1 MAGRVKGGLRY
12 DRAALRLPSFDPV
25 WRLRFAALIAAA
37 IAVLIRIPF
46 AARRMWD
53 HDSIQFALG
62 VERYDLAAH
71 HPHPPGYPLYI
82 GLLKLL
88 RLAGVEPLQGMVGL
102 AILAGGVG
110 AAAILLL
117 ATRLSGGRLAVG
129 IFAAALFATNPLL
142 WFYGELP
149 LLYAVE
155 GGLTVVVAA
164 AVLRM
169 GEGRLAFYGAVA
181 LFALVGGLRQSTVV
195 LLAPLFLYGV
205 WRAWAAGRL
214 PIARIAAGGALGI
227 GLVLA
232 WFVPLCLQA
241 GGYEEYRRIGAQN
254 FGSLL
259 PATSIL
265 YGAGWGALAH
275 NLEVLTKWTLQGIL
289 PGALALLVLI
299 AATPPRRWR
308 APFAAVWAQAVPLAF
323 WALPPLAFFAL
334 FHVTKA
340 GYTLIYLPA
349 LLTALALAA
358 GPLFDRSG
366 SAAAVPPPAEAPG
379 AAWRA
384 VFALLVAIACGA
396 GIFLFGVDRIID
408 EPRIYAIVKHEFRAA
423 AIRDYEDELDRT
435 LDTLQRYPP
444 GSTVLVTV
452 ELGGTGTAGADGFL
466 YPWQRHLQWYLPE
479 YLVVHAVPE
488 QDLAFVARG
497 HEPFQEELS
506 QLWVPARTTRLIFVL
521 SGWPGD
527 RLPLGPG
534 AVAGQ
539 GKWFTL
545 AVVPFRGS
553 ARIGPL
559 VVTAEKIR
567 LAA

>member
-1 MAGRVKGGLRY
+1 M
-12 DRAALRLPSFDPV
+12 RLPPFDSV
-25 WRLRFAALIAAA
+25 WRLRLAALTAAA
-37 IAVLIRIPF
+37 VAVLIRIPF

-82 GLLKLL
+82 ALLKLL
-88 RLAGVEPLQGMVGL
+88 RLAGVEPLQGMVAL
-102 AILAGGVG
+102 AILAGGLG

-129 IFAAALFATNPLL
+129 MFAAALFATDPLL

-155 GGLTVVVAA
+155 GGLTVVIAA
-164 AVLRM
+164 VVLRM
-169 GEGRLAFYGAVA
+169 GEGRAAFYGAVA
-181 LFALVGGLRQSTVV
+181 LFALVGGLRQSSMV

-205 WRAWAAGRL
+205 WRAWRDGRL
-214 PIARIAAGGALGI
+214 PLPRIALGAALGL

-241 GGYEEYRRIGAQN
+241 GGYAEYKRIGAEH
-254 FGSLL
+254 FRTLL

-265 YGAGWGALAH
+265 YGAGWGALEH

-289 PGALALLVLI
+289 PGVLALLGLFVVSVGL
-299 AATPPRRWR
+299 APRRWGEPFTAIR
-308 APFAAVWAQAVPLAF
+308 AHAVPLAF

-340 GYTLIYLPA
+340 GYTLVYLPA
-349 LLTALALAA
+349 FLTALALAA
-358 GPLFDRSG
+358 GPLFERGDG
-366 SAAAVPPPAEAPG
+366 AAARSPFG
-379 AAWRA
+379 WRPLLATATA
-384 VFALLVAIACGA
+384 VACGA
-396 GIFLFGVDRIID
+396 GIFLFGADRSPE
-408 EPRIYAIVKHEFRAA
+408 EPRLFAVAKHEFRAA
-423 AIRDYEDELDRT
+423 AIREYEEELDRT
-435 LDTLQRYPP
+435 LDTLHRYPP

-452 ELGGTGTAGADGFL
+452 ELSGTGSAGAEGFL

-497 HEPFQEELS
+497 HEPFHEELS
-506 QLWVPARTTRLIFVL
+506 QLWVPARTTRLIYVL
-521 SGWPGD
+521 SGWPGN

-534 AVAGQ
+534 AVAGK

-553 ARIGPL
+553 ARIGSL
-559 VVTAEKIR
+559 VVTAEKVR

>member
-1 MAGRVKGGLRY
+1 M
-12 DRAALRLPSFDPV
+12 RLPAFDTA
-25 WRLRFAALIAAA
+25 WRLRLSALVAAVA
-37 IAVLIRIPF
+37 AVLIRMPF

-82 GLLKLL
+82 AILKLL
-88 RLAGVEPLQGMVGL
+88 RLAGIEPLQGMVAL

-110 AAAILLL
+110 AAAMLLL
-117 ATRLSGGRLAVG
+117 ATRLSGGKLWVG
-129 IFAAALFATNPLL
+129 VFAAALFSTDPLL

-155 GGLTVVVAA
+155 GGLSVVIAA

-169 GEGRLAFYGAVA
+169 GEGRAAFYGAVA
-181 LFALVGGLRQSTVV
+181 LFALVGGLRQSTMV
-195 LLAPLFLYGV
+195 LLAPLFLYGI
-205 WRAWAAGRL
+205 WRAWRAGRL
-214 PIARIAAGGALGI
+214 PLARIALGAALGL

-232 WFVPLCLQA
+232 WFVPLCQQA
-241 GGYEEYRRIGAQN
+241 GGYAEYRRIGAEH
-254 FGSLL
+254 FRALL

-265 YGAGWGALAH
+265 YGAGWGALEH

-289 PGALALLVLI
+289 PGALALLVLCLVS
-299 AATPPRRWR
+299 AGSAPRRWR
-308 APFAAVWAQAVPLAF
+308 APFAALRVNAVPLSF

-349 LLTALALAA
+349 FLTALALAA
-358 GPLFDRSG
+358 APLFEG
-366 SAAAVPPPAEAPG
+366 GAVDGTHAFRLPF
-379 AAWRA
+379 AWRPLLA
-384 VFALLVAIACGA
+384 VAVAVVCGA
-396 GIFLFGVDRIID
+396 GIFLFGTDRSPD
-408 EPRIYAIVKHEFRAA
+408 EPRLFAIAKHEFRDA
-423 AIRDYEDELDRT
+423 AIREYEDELDRT
-435 LDTLQRYPP
+435 LETLHRYPP
-444 GSTVLVTV
+444 GSTVLVTI
-452 ELGGTGTAGADGFL
+452 ELSGTGAAGADGFL

-479 YLVVHAVPE
+479 YLVIHAVPE

-497 HEPFQEELS
+497 HEPFHEELS
-506 QLWVPARTTRLIFVL
+506 QLWVPARTTRLVYVL
-521 SGWPGD
+521 SGWPGN

-534 AVAGQ
+534 AVAGK

-553 ARIGPL
+553 ARIGSL
-559 VVTAEKIR
+559 VVTAEKVR